1 MGCTAP
7 QCRVPV
13 VSFGGIMAEGDQVQ
27 CAIGHPIRMRV
38 WSPSLDALDEA
49 RLGVEFLA
57 HLVPILNF
65 GIRKR

>member
-1 MGCTAP
+1 
-7 QCRVPV
+7 
-13 VSFGGIMAEGDQVQ
+13 MAEGDQVQ